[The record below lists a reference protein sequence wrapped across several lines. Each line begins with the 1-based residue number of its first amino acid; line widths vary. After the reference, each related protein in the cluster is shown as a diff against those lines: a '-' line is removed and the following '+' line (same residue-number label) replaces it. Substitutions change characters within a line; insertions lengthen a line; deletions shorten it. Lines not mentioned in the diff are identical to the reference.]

1 MVLNIKSYVNYNL
14 SELFKN
20 GFLIIGILCALAPAI
35 LVSYLIL
42 SDAVSF
48 NIKHV
53 SNFFCMLGMLAAVL
67 HPLYLVNRDYASKTI
82 TLINNSQKNRVNYV
96 VANVVIASFVSLFYA
111 SIGVLLLIVA
121 KQLGVPGELEASFL
135 FGFLVN
141 VFLLVMTFFLF
152 GYLLILFGL
161 KSGAIYTIL
170 TAMLLFFH
178 NILGNIVYNS
188 ENTILTGIIENFPGY
203 FYPVMVGSNPLSPLQ
218 YSIGVVTLLVLL
230 FQVVRKSKKIEF

>member
-20 GFLIIGILCALAPAI
+20 GFLIIGILCALAPAV
-35 LVSYLIL
+35 LVSHLIL

-230 FQVVRKSKKIEF
+230 FLVVRKSKKIEF

>member
-14 SELFKN
+14 SELYKN
-20 GFLIIGILCALAPAI
+20 GFLIIGILCALAPAV

-178 NILGNIVYNS
+178 NILGNIVYNF

-230 FQVVRKSKKIEF
+230 FLVVRKSKKIEF

>member
-20 GFLIIGILCALAPAI
+20 GFLIIGILCALAPAV

-230 FQVVRKSKKIEF
+230 FLVVRKSKKIEF

>member
-14 SELFKN
+14 NELFKN

-42 SDAVSF
+42 SDSVSF

-67 HPLYLVNRDYASKTI
+67 HPLYPVNRDYASKTI

-203 FYPVMVGSNPLSPLQ
+203 FYPVMVGSNPLSPFQ
-218 YSIGVVTLLVLL
+218 YSIGAVTLLVLL
-230 FQVVRKSKKIEF
+230 FLVVRKSTKIEF

>member
-14 SELFKN
+14 NELFKN

-42 SDAVSF
+42 SDSVSF

-188 ENTILTGIIENFPGY
+188 ENTILTGIIKNFPGY

-230 FQVVRKSKKIEF
+230 FLVVRKSKKIEF

>member
-230 FQVVRKSKKIEF
+230 FLVVRKSKKIEF

>member
-14 SELFKN
+14 NELFKN

-42 SDAVSF
+42 SDSVSF

-230 FQVVRKSKKIEF
+230 FLVVRKSKKIEF

>member
-14 SELFKN
+14 NELFKN
-20 GFLIIGILCALAPAI
+20 GFLIIGILCALAPAV

-218 YSIGVVTLLVLL
+218 YSIGVFTLLVLL
-230 FQVVRKSKKIEF
+230 FLVVRKSKKIEF

>member
-14 SELFKN
+14 NELFKN

-42 SDAVSF
+42 SDSVSF

>member
-96 VANVVIASFVSLFYA
+96 VANVVTASFVSLFYA

-152 GYLLILFGL
+152 GYLLILFGM

-170 TAMLLFFH
+170 TALLLFFH

-230 FQVVRKSKKIEF
+230 FLVVRKSKKIEF

>member
-42 SDAVSF
+42 SDSVSF

-230 FQVVRKSKKIEF
+230 FLVVRKSKKIEF

>member
-20 GFLIIGILCALAPAI
+20 GFLIIGILCALAPAV

-42 SDAVSF
+42 SDAVAF

-96 VANVVIASFVSLFYA
+96 VANVVIAFFVSLFYA
-111 SIGVLLLIVA
+111 SIGALLLIVA

-152 GYLLILFGL
+152 GYLLILFGM

-230 FQVVRKSKKIEF
+230 FLVVRKSKKIEF

>member
-14 SELFKN
+14 NELFKN
-20 GFLIIGILCALAPAI
+20 GFLIIGILCALAPAV

-42 SDAVSF
+42 SDSVSF

-67 HPLYLVNRDYASKTI
+67 HPLYLVNRDYTSKTI

-230 FQVVRKSKKIEF
+230 FLVVRKSKKIEF

>member
-20 GFLIIGILCALAPAI
+20 GFLIIGILCALAPAL

-230 FQVVRKSKKIEF
+230 FLVVRKSKKIEF